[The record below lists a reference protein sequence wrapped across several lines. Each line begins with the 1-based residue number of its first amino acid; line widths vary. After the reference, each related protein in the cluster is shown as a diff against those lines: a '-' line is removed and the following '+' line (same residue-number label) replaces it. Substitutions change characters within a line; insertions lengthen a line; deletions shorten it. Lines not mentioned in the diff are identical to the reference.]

1 MFKQNSSENRGHT
14 VHKSFS
20 ELSWLV
26 KTLKR
31 GGEKQRE
38 KRLRFEVSEEEEE
51 EKWSEGE

>member
-14 VHKSFS
+14 VQKSFS
-20 ELSWLV
+20 ESAWLV
-26 KTLKR
+26 KRLKR

-38 KRLRFEVSEEEEE
+38 KRLRFGFSEED